1 MGNCE
6 PANQREGPI
15 RTSTRVGRQGR
26 RGALRLQGPRQGR
39 CATKLI
45 EAHSMTAANVH
56 DSGEETGLIGSSDA
70 LRPLFLDAGYEGR
83 ERDVK

>member
-1 MGNCE
+1 
-6 PANQREGPI
+6 
-15 RTSTRVGRQGR
+15 
-26 RGALRLQGPRQGR
+26 
-39 CATKLI
+39 
-45 EAHSMTAANVH
+45 MTAANVH